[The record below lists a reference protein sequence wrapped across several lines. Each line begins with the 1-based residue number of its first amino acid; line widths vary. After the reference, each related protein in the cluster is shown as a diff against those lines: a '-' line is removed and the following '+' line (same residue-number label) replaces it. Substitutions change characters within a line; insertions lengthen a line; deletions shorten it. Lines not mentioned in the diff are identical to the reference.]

1 MKGLSNEDKD
11 YDSEELL
18 KEYKEMIMSTCP
30 SKKRTFTK
38 SNQKNN
44 KKKSNNIN
52 IITNLNHLDMS
63 QLSKESPEKLRNSL
77 NTSYYKKA
85 AIGDLKFYSNKIMPR
100 IRPFNSNNKN
110 AKINNNNFSLLSIK
124 KKEFPEIKDFNLYYE
139 IPFHGKYDF
148 IFLLRGGLSKNEWF
162 SKTKIIRKYPI
173 HLKNTLFFQEKLR
186 NIHEQTF
193 SKIYHLF
200 LIIKNKGINLYE
212 NKKYRECL
220 ESFNFAYGLFK
231 WIEFKDKNVK
241 MNSNSINNECFSI
254 LDDDIEEKEIISDTS
269 TKNEEELYKFC
280 VIYILEIMACC
291 HMELRIYSYAIECLD
306 ECVNIAGNYLPDV
319 YLRRAQARICNKK
332 ISDEELKLAEKD
344 IDKSIDLVLA
354 HNATML
360 KKYNNKKNIQNF
372 LINTDIY
379 YKTKMKY
386 NQIIQKR
393 LETKVNNITKLL
405 GTNINYKTGL
415 LFDKN
420 NDNVLYVLSQDNER
434 QYKILKEIKKKYNL
448 AVKFFT
454 ETKNKDQLD
463 LTYKEYESFYEV
475 FNQFKYFYKFSVNS
489 VEKKVLE
496 SLNDNEKKK
505 LLDEKNKKM
514 IERNKKCICEYIFAH
529 GNYNVELYKYVVEK
543 IFKEEKE
550 KKELENKSK
559 LNIFLQVLN
568 LSKRKYFI
576 LKTSICFIILSLV
589 SFGFQVYYFKNMRA
603 GIANID
609 KM

>member
-1 MKGLSNEDKD
+1 
-11 YDSEELL
+11 
-18 KEYKEMIMSTCP
+18 
-30 SKKRTFTK
+30 
-38 SNQKNN
+38 
-44 KKKSNNIN
+44 
-52 IITNLNHLDMS
+52 
-63 QLSKESPEKLRNSL
+63 
-77 NTSYYKKA
+77 
-85 AIGDLKFYSNKIMPR
+85 MPR

-110 AKINNNNFSLLSIK
+110 ANLNNNNFSLLSIK

-162 SKTKIIRKYPI
+162 SKTKKIRKYPI

-186 NIHEQTF
+186 NIHQQTF

-200 LIIKNKGINLYE
+200 IMIKNKGINLYE
-212 NKKYRECL
+212 SKKYRECL

-254 LDDDIEEKEIISDTS
+254 LDDDIEEKEVISDTS
-269 TKNEEELYKFC
+269 TKKEEELYKFC

-354 HNATML
+354 YNSTIL
-360 KKYNNKKNIQNF
+360 KKYNNKKNNQNF
-372 LINTDIY
+372 LISTDIY

-405 GTNINYKTGL
+405 GKNINYKTGL

-475 FNQFKYFYKFSVNS
+475 YNQFKYFYKFSINS

-496 SLNDNEKKK
+496 NLNDNEKRK
-505 LLDEKNKKM
+505 LFDEKNKKM

-543 IFKEEKE
+543 IFKEEKD
-550 KKELENKSK
+550 KKEIENKSK
-559 LNIFLQVLN
+559 LNIFLEVLN

-576 LKTSICFIILSLV
+576 LKTSICFIILSIV
-589 SFGFQVYYFKNMRA
+589 SFGFQIYYFKNMRA
-603 GIANID
+603 GITDID
-609 KM
+609 KI

>member
-1 MKGLSNEDKD
+1 M
-11 YDSEELL
+11 
-18 KEYKEMIMSTCP
+18 
-30 SKKRTFTK
+30 
-38 SNQKNN
+38 
-44 KKKSNNIN
+44 
-52 IITNLNHLDMS
+52 
-63 QLSKESPEKLRNSL
+63 
-77 NTSYYKKA
+77 
-85 AIGDLKFYSNKIMPR
+85 
-100 IRPFNSNNKN
+100 
-110 AKINNNNFSLLSIK
+110 

-162 SKTKIIRKYPI
+162 AKTKKIRKYPI

-186 NIHEQTF
+186 DIHEKSF
-193 SKIYHLF
+193 SKVYQLF
-200 LIIKNKGINLYE
+200 IMIKNKGIVLYE
-212 NKKYRECL
+212 SKKYRECL
-220 ESFNFAYGLFK
+220 ENFNFAYGLFK

-254 LDDDIEEKEIISDTS
+254 LDDDIEEKEVISDTN
-269 TKNEEELYKFC
+269 TKKEEELYKFC

-291 HMELRIYSYAIECLD
+291 HMELRIYSYAVECLD

-332 ISDEELKLAEKD
+332 ISDEEIKLAEKD

-372 LINTDIY
+372 LISTDIY

-405 GTNINYKTGL
+405 GKNINYKTGL

-463 LTYKEYESFYEV
+463 LTYKEYEALYEV
-475 FNQFKYFYKFSVNS
+475 YNQFKYFYKFSINS

-496 SLNDNEKKK
+496 NLNDNEKRK
-505 LLDEKNKKM
+505 LFDEKNKKM

-543 IFKEEKE
+543 IFKEEKD
-550 KKELENKSK
+550 KKEIENKSK
-559 LNIFLQVLN
+559 LNIFLEVLN

-576 LKTSICFIILSLV
+576 LKTSICFIILSIV
-589 SFGFQVYYFKNMRA
+589 SFGFQIYYFKNMRA
-603 GIANID
+603 GITDID
-609 KM
+609 KI